1 MNSPPK
7 IPPFDPLE
15 LTRRLNAAAG
25 TRAPLV
31 MWMIEN
37 YDELDRV
44 LSLARVNWLAFAGYV
59 TELGFLNAR
68 GKSLSPQNVRQCWG
82 RAKKTHAAQS
92 ARLTPSK
99 SPTPRPVDPVPAP
112 PPAEPRFK
120 VARAHDEHLWTQQPA
135 VPVPTPAKSK
145 PPQEPNPAYAGL
157 SREQIADKILGRKP
171 KDPS

>member
-15 LTRRLNAAAG
+15 LTRRLNSAAG

-37 YDELDRV
+37 HDELDRV

-68 GKSLSPQNVRQCWG
+68 GKPLSPQNVRQCWG
-82 RAKKTHAAQS
+82 RAKKTHAAKS
-92 ARLTPSK
+92 ARLPPSK
-99 SPTPRPVDPVPAP
+99 SSTPSSTPRPVDPVPAP
-112 PPAEPRFK
+112 PPAEPKFK
-120 VARAHDEHLWTQQPA
+120 FAKMRNGGRGVSPEELRELGDPSAPADPNDPRWCPQPG
-135 VPVPTPAKSK
+135 
-145 PPQEPNPAYAGL
+145 Q
-157 SREQIADKILGRKP
+157 KP
-171 KDPS
+171 K